1 MVTYIILLTQAHL
14 KKCST
19 LLSILLTLI
28 FHNAK
33 TGISISNMQV
43 TFIMCENKPQVACVG
58 LSMEGPVGRDV
69 YIC

>member
-14 KKCST
+14 KKWST

-43 TFIMCENKPQVACVG
+43 TFIMCENKPQVARVG